1 MSPLP
6 EAQARSHPAYL
17 GSLHTA
23 ACRAVVHRNDSF
35 AVYMD
40 GEAIFVQNANAP
52 PPTNA
57 ALVCTAKHWH
67 GITVQVSFRV
77 DRRNPAGGKGCTA
90 SLTDTQPPASRIR
103 G

>member
-6 EAQARSHPAYL
+6 EAQARLHPAYL

-23 ACRAVVHRNDSF
+23 ACRAVVRRNDSF

-40 GEAIFVQNANAP
+40 GEAIFVQNADPP

-57 ALVCTAKHWH
+57 ALICTAKHWH
-67 GITVQVSFRV
+67 GITVQVSFSGARFEWIDV
-77 DRRNPAGGKGCTA
+77 TLQEAKGA
-90 SLTDTQPPASRIR
+90 QPI
-103 G
+103 

>member
-6 EAQARSHPAYL
+6 EAQARLHPAYL

-35 AVYMD
+35 AVHLD
-40 GEAIFVQNANAP
+40 GEAIFVQNADAP

-67 GITVQVSFRV
+67 GITVQVSFSGARFEWIDV
-77 DRRNPAGGKGCTA
+77 TLQEAKGA
-90 SLTDTQPPASRIR
+90 QPI
-103 G
+103 

>member
-6 EAQARSHPAYL
+6 EAQARLHPAYL

-35 AVYMD
+35 AVYLD
-40 GEAIFVQNANAP
+40 GEAIFVQNADA

-67 GITVQVSFRV
+67 GITVQVSFSGARFEWIDV
-77 DRRNPAGGKGCTA
+77 TLQEAKGA
-90 SLTDTQPPASRIR
+90 QPI
-103 G
+103 

>member
-1 MSPLP
+1 MSPLR
-6 EAQARSHPAYL
+6 EAQARLHPAYL

-40 GEAIFVQNANAP
+40 GEAIFVQNADAP

-67 GITVQVSFRV
+67 GITVQVRF
-77 DRRNPAGGKGCTA
+77 GGARSEWIDVALQEAKGA
-90 SLTDTQPPASRIR
+90 HLT
-103 G
+103 